1 MTSPLF
7 FEWKGINIMI
17 LVFKNYELKAFG
29 DFLYELSLKGKDSRM
44 RSRFI
49 AILEEQLR
57 LISNEREIL
66 LKDYAKKDD
75 NDEPVRDKDE
85 KGQEF
90 VILEDST
97 SFNLEVSKL
106 MNEDFIIEV
115 KNEKVEMVKAIQRV
129 VFEVDKEF
137 SGIEAER
144 YNRFC
149 DILETV
155 SFEETE

>member
-1 MTSPLF
+1 
-7 FEWKGINIMI
+7 MI

-29 DFLYELSLKGKDSRM
+29 DFLYELALKGKDSRM

-49 AILEEQLR
+49 GILEAQLQ
-57 LISNEREIL
+57 LIATERDIL
-66 LKDYAKKDD
+66 LQDYAKKDE
-75 NDEPVRDKDE
+75 NDEPIRDKDE

-90 VILEDST
+90 VILEDSL
-97 SFNLEVSKL
+97 SFNMEVSKL
-106 MNEDFIIEV
+106 MNEEFIIEV
-115 KNEKVEMVKAIQRV
+115 KNEKVEMIKTIQRIV
-129 VFEVDKEF
+129 LEVDEEF

-155 SFEETE
+155 SFEEMQQK

>member
-1 MTSPLF
+1 
-7 FEWKGINIMI
+7 MI

-49 AILEEQLR
+49 AILETQLQ
-57 LISNEREIL
+57 LIANERDIL
-66 LKDYAKKDD
+66 LQDYAKKDE
-75 NDEPVRDKDE
+75 NGEPIRDKDE
-85 KGQEF
+85 EGQEF
-90 VILEDST
+90 VILEDSL

-106 MNEDFIIEV
+106 MGEEFIIEI
-115 KNEKVEMVKAIQRV
+115 KNEKVEMIKTIQRI
-129 VFEVDKEF
+129 VFDVDKEF

-149 DILETV
+149 DILETL
-155 SFEETE
+155 SFEETN

>member
-1 MTSPLF
+1 
-7 FEWKGINIMI
+7 MI

-49 AILEEQLR
+49 AILETQLQ
-57 LISNEREIL
+57 LIANERDIL
-66 LKDYAKKDD
+66 LQDYAKKDEKG
-75 NDEPVRDKDE
+75 EPIRDKDE
-85 KGQEF
+85 EGQEF
-90 VILEDST
+90 VILEDSL

-106 MNEDFIIEV
+106 MGEDFIIEI
-115 KNEKVEMVKAIQRV
+115 KNEKVEMIKTIQRI
-129 VFEVDKEF
+129 VFDVDKEF

-155 SFEETE
+155 SFEETNKK

>member
-1 MTSPLF
+1 
-7 FEWKGINIMI
+7 MI

-49 AILEEQLR
+49 AILETQLQ
-57 LISNEREIL
+57 LIANERDIL
-66 LKDYAKKDD
+66 LQDYAKKDEKG
-75 NDEPVRDKDE
+75 EPIRDKDE
-85 KGQEF
+85 EGQEF
-90 VILEDST
+90 VILEDSL

-106 MNEDFIIEV
+106 MGEEFIIEI
-115 KNEKVEMVKAIQRV
+115 KNEKVEMIKTIQRI
-129 VFEVDKEF
+129 VFDVDKEF

-155 SFEETE
+155 SFEETNKK

>member
-1 MTSPLF
+1 
-7 FEWKGINIMI
+7 MI